1 MLTEKTDMNYY
12 AHIET
17 TKSEENSMPST
28 TSIHRPD
35 SICYSVFRKTEDCE
49 PFAALTVTSGES
61 EVNIM
66 RASPAIL
73 RQLASAALKA
83 AVELEEVLS
92 NDR

>member
-1 MLTEKTDMNYY
+1 M
-12 AHIET
+12 A
-17 TKSEENSMPST
+17 ST

-35 SICYSVFRKTEDCE
+35 SISYSVFRKTENCE
-49 PFAALTVTSGES
+49 PFAAITITSGDS

-83 AVELEEVLS
+83 AVELEEVMS
-92 NDR
+92 NE